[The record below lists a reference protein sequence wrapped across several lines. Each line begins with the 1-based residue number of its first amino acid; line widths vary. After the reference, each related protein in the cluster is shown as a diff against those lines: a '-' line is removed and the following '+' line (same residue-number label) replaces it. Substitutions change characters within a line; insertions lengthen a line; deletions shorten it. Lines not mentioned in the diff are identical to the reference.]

1 MLLLCDFDG
10 TITVRDLTNIVWD
23 TCLRYDWRAELV
35 PLSER
40 GEINATEM
48 IRRGY
53 ADVDRPAGEIVELI
67 RPAAGFRDGFHE
79 LLEACHR
86 RGWLFEVLSNGMRFY
101 IEALLPPS
109 VPIWAYEGQFDGRW
123 RVELP
128 AGVTLDA
135 TEDFKVK
142 VLEKH
147 RAEDPSRPV
156 VYIGDGRLDFEA
168 ARRSDR
174 VFAVDG
180 STLAR
185 LCARNGVP
193 FTPFETFQDVLRALN
208 VDTPRLGG

>member
-23 TCLRYDWRAELV
+23 TCLRYDWRTELV

-53 ADVDRPAGEIVELI
+53 ADVDRPAAELVELI
-67 RPAAGFRDGFHE
+67 RPAAGFRDSFDA
-79 LLEACHR
+79 LLDACRQH
-86 RGWLFEVLSNGMRFY
+86 GWRFEVLSNGMRFY
-101 IEALLPPS
+101 IEALLPPG
-109 VPIWAYEGQFDGRW
+109 VPVWAYEGDFDGRW

-128 AGVTLDA
+128 AGVTVGP

-142 VLEKH
+142 VLERH

-156 VYIGDGRLDFEA
+156 IYIGDGRLDFEA
-168 ARRSDR
+168 ARRCDR
-174 VFAVDG
+174 VFAVRG

-185 LCARNGVP
+185 LCARESVP
-193 FTPFETFQDVLRALN
+193 FTPFDTFHEVLRALN
-208 VDTPRLGG
+208 LDTPRLDD